1 MNDALNLA
9 TYPPMS
15 DQTYSIVTTTDRPS
29 PPPTTTPHPPPPP
42 TPLIPHLPDDIS
54 IQCIARVPR
63 THHPTLSLVSKL
75 WHSTIRSQ
83 HFFTTRSLL
92 HITQPSLYLNIR
104 HNSTFQYY
112 FHANPNNPNHKLSP
126 FPHPPVPIHPVGP
139 AYAVLGSKI
148 YLIGGSVNDIP
159 LNTVWVLDC
168 KINKWEVGP
177 RMRVGREF
185 AAAATVGGKIYVMGG
200 CVVDNR
206 LKAVNWA
213 EVYDPEVGEWGPVGS
228 LEVEGKDKWMHAC
241 AVIDGRIYAMA
252 DRGGVVY
259 DVVGREW
266 GRVPKRLDLGWRGRA
281 VVIDGVLYCYDY
293 LGKIRGYDVE
303 RDVWK
308 ELRGVEKGLPKFLC
322 VGGKVMDVMCAEID
336 VRKDEDGGLS
346 GSVLWV
352 DVILSVP
359 VGSSILHCMAVALI
373 LNNSPQAYKSTGNR
387 RIGIVHNLFVSFWL

>member
-266 GRVPKRLDLGWRGRA
+266 GRVPKRLDLGG
-281 VVIDGVLYCYDY
+281 G
-293 LGKIRGYDVE
+293 GG
-303 RDVWK
+303 
-308 ELRGVEKGLPKFLC
+308 GG